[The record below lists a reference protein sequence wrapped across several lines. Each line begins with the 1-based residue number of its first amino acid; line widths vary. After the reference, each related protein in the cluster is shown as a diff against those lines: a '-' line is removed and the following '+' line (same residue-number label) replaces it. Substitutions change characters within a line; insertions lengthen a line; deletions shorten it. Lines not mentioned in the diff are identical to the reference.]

1 MQTFYEQNLRM
12 IALSSGSSLTPANSL
27 GMNEK
32 WFSGSQQ
39 SQSNFRWNTLFYK
52 RKKKS
57 MHISIHDVCVGG
69 IVWRT

>member
-52 RKKKS
+52 RKKKK
-57 MHISIHDVCVGG
+57 VCTFLFMMC
-69 IVWRT
+69 VWVV